1 MGLRRGWGCC
11 CRWFGR
17 RRCGSLRRRRRRGLA
32 LHGRRRRLHALLHR
46 RRNRLGCLLHRCRWW
61 HGFGGLLNGAR
72 RRRCGRLNLCRSL
85 TLNRRRS
92 MRLRRGLHAL
102 LGLLGRTGLLRGRRL
117 RRALLLLG
125 RFTPGV
131 FVVGLAPGGLR
142 QFDSRLRGSVIGG
155 ERQRCQQEC
164 RQSGAGEKAA
174 GRKTHACRVCHG
186 CPCVKFLCAMKMP
199 LDAPG

>member
-1 MGLRRGWGCC
+1 MPQWLLSTSMLSAIRDD
-11 CRWFGR
+11 
-17 RRCGSLRRRRRRGLA
+17 GSRHPCQAQTPSVRLKIAVVGTGGA
-32 LHGRRRRLHALLHR
+32 LD
-46 RRNRLGCLLHRCRWW
+46 
-61 HGFGGLLNGAR
+61 GAR
-72 RRRCGRLNLCRSL
+72 PTSAGTSEATRSGARTAPRL
-85 TLNRRRS
+85 
-92 MRLRRGLHAL
+92 
-102 LGLLGRTGLLRGRRL
+102 L